1 MPTYEYE
8 CQSCGKRFERF
19 QSITEEPIK
28 ECPVCD
34 KKVKRLIGAGAG
46 FLFKGSGFYCTDYR
60 SQSYRKAEK
69 ADKENSESKSSPKD
83 ESLSKNAA

>member
-69 ADKENSESKSSPKD
+69 ADKENSESTSSKKD